1 MLTGDSRSTGA
12 PSNPGRP
19 TRRRAPGT
27 RPARGRGKAEDG
39 VARGLVRLVLRR
51 AVRGNSE
58 RTRAGQRESGL
69 PVGREGSLKD
79 SWLVADGFRCELTN
93 LDNFS

>member
-1 MLTGDSRSTGA
+1 M
-12 PSNPGRP
+12 
-19 TRRRAPGT
+19 
-27 RPARGRGKAEDG
+27 
-39 VARGLVRLVLRR
+39 
-51 AVRGNSE
+51 
-58 RTRAGQRESGL
+58 